1 MKLCRIVITA
11 AVGLGLLIGYSSL
24 TYLYAQ
30 ENKPSDVI
38 DARSSNVSTNPNTG
52 SLISPTMT
60 ETSPMSQLDI
70 LQLENLQLK
79 MELLKKDMQ
88 ILADAICTNAKFSR
102 ESCRI
107 NLAAGLVTGSKQ
119 VASSENAKT
128 NTKPNANATES
139 K

>member
-1 MKLCRIVITA
+1 MKLCRIVIIA

-30 ENKPSDVI
+30 ENKLDK
-38 DARSSNVSTNPNTG
+38 
-52 SLISPTMT
+52 T

-70 LQLENLQLK
+70 LQLENFQLK

-88 ILADAICTNAKFSR
+88 ILADAICTNAEFSR

-107 NLAAGLVTGSKQ
+107 NLAAGLVTGSKKL
-119 VASSENAKT
+119 VENREVRDEKKAVDSSNSGS
-128 NTKPNANATES
+128 TK
-139 K
+139 

>member
-30 ENKPSDVI
+30 ENKLPD
-38 DARSSNVSTNPNTG
+38 NTG
-52 SLISPTMT
+52 SLTSPTMT